1 MKGPGNTV
9 MKKSLLKIFIPAT
22 LILLGL
28 GVFLGVYLYQ
38 KNTAEMNLG
47 ELQSLHYEFGGSNKQ
62 YWNFAIEKTGDG
74 YLFTASVENGDGLNV
89 EIPIDQS
96 VLEDLEE
103 IITRERIIT
112 RNGENFR
119 EEDLFDG
126 WCENFTAEFDTQ
138 TIEFYYYGSNDER
151 TKALQDFL
159 VDLAERSKEIPSAV
173 VTAFDCGD
181 LITFNYGFSGGEA
194 GLIESYE
201 IRKDDDA
208 YTLTIE
214 IGGTVTSGEIDDA
227 AIEGLM
233 DIIVEQ
239 DLFAQN
245 GVESRDEN
253 LCDGFME
260 SLKAEFKNCDL
271 SFSSSLASTRRNDV
285 LCDYL
290 LEVAEI
296 SEV

>member
-9 MKKSLLKIFIPAT
+9 MKKNLLKIFIPAT

-28 GVFLGVYLYQ
+28 GVFLGVNLYQ
-38 KNTAEMNLG
+38 KNTSEMYLG

-74 YLFTASVENGDGLNV
+74 Y
-89 EIPIDQS
+89 
-96 VLEDLEE
+96 
-103 IITRERIIT
+103 
-112 RNGENFR
+112 
-119 EEDLFDG
+119 
-126 WCENFTAEFDTQ
+126 
-138 TIEFYYYGSNDER
+138 
-151 TKALQDFL
+151 
-159 VDLAERSKEIPSAV
+159 
-173 VTAFDCGD
+173 
-181 LITFNYGFSGGEA
+181 
-194 GLIESYE
+194 
-201 IRKDDDA
+201 
-208 YTLTIE
+208 TLTIE
-214 IGGTVTSGEIDDA
+214 IGGTVLSGEIDDA

-271 SFSSSLASTRRNDV
+271 SFSTYLVSTRRNDV

-290 LEVAEI
+290 LELAEGFELTK
-296 SEV
+296 SAE